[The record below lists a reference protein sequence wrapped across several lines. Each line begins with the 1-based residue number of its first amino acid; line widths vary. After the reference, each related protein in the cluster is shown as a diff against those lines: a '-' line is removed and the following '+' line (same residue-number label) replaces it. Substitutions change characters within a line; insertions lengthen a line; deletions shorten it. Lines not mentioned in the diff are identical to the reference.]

1 MPEPAP
7 PTPQKGKLGG
17 LPWWAWGLA
26 AAAGLVIGYML
37 TRLPGAATAA
47 DEQAGRPPQRGEE
60 NKGAVAPNLEALLQA
75 LGVRQ
80 TVGSGAGIFTPDGG
94 FVSDSGDGSFT
105 SDSGAGVFSSSGDGT
120 ATQPSGTATITQ
132 SGQIYTS
139 PDYWSSRGYDP
150 GTIIS
155 PSSQPTI
162 SSGSWYPTIPSVQQ
176 PSTPQRSGSGT
187 SFIKAV

>member
-17 LPWWAWGLA
+17 LPWWAWGIA

-37 TRLPGAATAA
+37 TRTSSASASA

-60 NKGAVAPNLEALLQA
+60 AKGAVPLDLDALLES
-75 LGVRQ
+75 LGLKQ
-80 TVGSGAGIFTPDGG
+80 TGVGS
-94 FVSDSGDGSFT
+94 T
-105 SDSGAGVFSSSGDGT
+105 SQDSGAGVFTPDGGVTSESIASSEPSG
-120 ATQPSGTATITQ
+120 TQPSGTATITQ

-150 GTIIS
+150 STIIS

-162 SSGSWYPTIPSVQQ
+162 SSGSWYPTVPSVQQ
-176 PSTPQRSGSGT
+176 PSEPQRSSSGT